1 MDALGFCWRKNPYK
15 SLFEIL
21 HVVFQEN
28 KHKGHDF
35 GQEWGQRQISKKL
48 KKLLYQARLK
58 ACLIYQS

>member
-1 MDALGFCWRKNPYK
+1 MMAGWMHWDSAGEKTLTK

-35 GQEWGQRQISKKL
+35 GQE
-48 KKLLYQARLK
+48 
-58 ACLIYQS
+58 